1 MLGSVVSKYD
11 GFMTWLSSSYDFA
24 EQGQKHLVNTCR
36 SATVKVW
43 ISNGGLDQRVHATL
57 AERAGQSGGLAKR
70 RLKSMVLGWIVTG
83 VLAGIAG
90 LVAFEAI
97 CEGAGC
103 SGKLRD
109 RYHE

>member
-1 MLGSVVSKYD
+1 MSHDPDRAFSSPCGTGAKAPCKYSPVCY
-11 GFMTWLSSSYDFA
+11 GEGVALIR
-24 EQGQKHLVNTCR
+24 GG
-36 SATVKVW
+36 TV
-43 ISNGGLDQRVHATL
+43 QRAHATL

-70 RLKSMVLGWIVTG
+70 RLKSMVMGWIVTS

-90 LVAFEAI
+90 LVVFEAI

-103 SGKLRD
+103 SEKLRD